1 MKTYLDCIPCF
12 IRQGLFAA
20 RKAGLSQQEQKEV
33 IDEIAGIIPEISLLM
48 PPPEI
53 ALKVYGIVE
62 KKCLS
67 DPFFKEKKM
76 SNDIV
81 MKHYHQLEDMIFK
94 SDNPLLTGLKI
105 AAMGNI
111 IDLGASNFDIEK
123 FDLPGEIGKGIKED
137 FVISDFV
144 SFRENLSVAKKI
156 LYIGDNAG
164 EIVFDKA
171 FISYLRTLGKEIL
184 FAVRGKPIINDVTV
198 EDALYVKMNE
208 TAEIIDSGVP
218 TPGCMIKYSSEAFKE
233 VLDNSDLILSKGQG
247 NYESL
252 NSEKLGIY
260 FLFKVKCYIVAD
272 NLNIPTG
279 SMVLKK
285 E

>member
-33 IDEIAGIIPEISLLM
+33 IDEIAGIIPEISLIM

-62 KKCLS
+62 KKSLS

-81 MKHYHQLEDMIFK
+81 MKYYHQLEDMIFK
-94 SDNPLLTGLKI
+94 SDNSLLIGLKI

-111 IDLGASNFDIEK
+111 IDLGASDFDIEK
-123 FDLPGEIGKGIKED
+123 FDLPSEIEKGLKKD

-144 SFRENLSVAKKI
+144 SFREDLRVAKKI

-171 FISYLRTLGKEIL
+171 FISYLRSLGKEIL
-184 FAVRGKPIINDVTV
+184 FAVRGKPIINDVTLD
-198 EDALYVKMNE
+198 DALYVKMDE

-218 TPGCMIKYSSEAFKE
+218 TPGCMIKYSSETFKE
-233 VLDNSDLILSKGQG
+233 VFDNSDLILSKGQG